1 MDYLPDSRVLTSADK
16 AERRAL
22 LMAFGANLRRARL
35 SAGITQR
42 DLAVRAEF
50 SSATVA
56 SQLEVGTRPPNFLQL
71 VMLGHALDMPHDALL
86 SHLPF
91 PLRERSTRLMLA
103 LVRVGVT
110 PPRRITGDCRLAQR
124 SRMRT
129 ALGVRQRLA
138 LFHGPRLRPTR
149 PALIDADPL
158 LRRSTLFGS
167 RARRDAET
175 S

>member
-1 MDYLPDSRVLTSADK
+1 MTRRETNQATAPPGRMDYLPDSRILTPADK

-22 LMAFGANLRRARL
+22 FMAFGANLRRARL

-86 SHLPF
+86 SHLPV

-103 LVRVGVT
+103 LVRKHPGISADELANALRVK
-110 PPRRITGDCRLAQR
+110 PSYITMLGGRLSLEQRVIYER
-124 SRMRT
+124 SRF
-129 ALGVRQRLA
+129 L
-138 LFHGPRLRPTR
+138 PSPDPTEGE
-149 PALIDADPL
+149 L
-158 LRRSTLFGS
+158 
-167 RARRDAET
+167 
-175 S
+175 